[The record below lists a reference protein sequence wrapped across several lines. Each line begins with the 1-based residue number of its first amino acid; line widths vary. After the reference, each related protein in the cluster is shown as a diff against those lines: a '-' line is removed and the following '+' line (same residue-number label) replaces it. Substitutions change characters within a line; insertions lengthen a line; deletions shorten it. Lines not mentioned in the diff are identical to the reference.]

1 MSHATLPRRSASLA
15 GPEARFGVSDV
26 SRLREIVARLRA
38 PGGCPWDREQTHE
51 SLRAALLEE
60 CYETIEAIE
69 KADDA
74 NLREELGDLLLH
86 VVMHAQMGEERKA
99 FAFEDVVEAV
109 CNKLIRRH
117 PHVFGSTQATESA
130 QVVRLWES
138 IKRAEKGTGPSVM
151 DGLPAGFPA
160 LLLAQEVQKRAA
172 RVGFD
177 WDDAS
182 EVLDKVEEEVE
193 ELRGAI
199 SGEGIPTIEEELGD
213 LFLSVVNVARKLGVD
228 SELALAAATRKFVR
242 RFRALEAEIAANGGK
257 LEQTSAQEMNALWE
271 RNKQVMQPEN

>member
-1 MSHATLPRRSASLA
+1 
-15 GPEARFGVSDV
+15 VSEVGGV

-51 SLRAALLEE
+51 SLRGALLEE

-86 VVMHAQMGEERKA
+86 VVMHAQMAEERKA
-99 FAFEDVVEAV
+99 FTFEDVVEAV
-109 CNKLIRRH
+109 CDKLIRRH

-138 IKRAEKGTGPSVM
+138 IKRAEKGVSSSAMGS
-151 DGLPAGFPA
+151 LPAAFPA
-160 LLLAQEVQKRAA
+160 LLLAHEVQKRAA

-182 EVLDKVEEEVE
+182 EVLEKIEEEIE
-193 ELRGAI
+193 EVREAI
-199 SGEGIPTIEEELGD
+199 SGERISSIEEELGD
-213 LFLSVVNVARKLGVD
+213 LLFSVVNLARKLGVD
-228 SELALAAATRKFVR
+228 SELALSAATRKFVS
-242 RFRALEAEIAANGGK
+242 RFRALEAEIAARGGK

-271 RNKQVMQPEN
+271 RNKQVMRPES

>member
-1 MSHATLPRRSASLA
+1 
-15 GPEARFGVSDV
+15 VSDV
-26 SRLREIVARLRA
+26 SRLREIVARLRG

-86 VVMHAQMGEERKA
+86 VVMHAQMGEERGA
-99 FAFEDVVEAV
+99 FDFDDVVETV
-109 CNKLIRRH
+109 CDKLIRRH
-117 PHVFGSTQATESA
+117 PHVFGSAQVTESA

-138 IKRAEKGTGPSVM
+138 IKRVEKGAGSSVM
-151 DGLPAGFPA
+151 DDLPATFPA
-160 LLLAQEVQKRAA
+160 LLLAHEVQKRAA

-177 WDDAS
+177 WDGAS
-182 EVLDKVEEEVE
+182 QVLDKVEEEIE
-193 ELRGAI
+193 ELREAI
-199 SGEGIPTIEEELGD
+199 SAESRPTIEEELGD
-213 LFLSVVNVARKLGVD
+213 LFFSVVNLARKLGVD
-228 SELALAAATRKFVR
+228 SELALTAATRKFIR
-242 RFRALEAEIAANGGK
+242 RFRALEAQIVADGSK

-271 RNKQVMQPEN
+271 RNKEVIRPEN

>member
-1 MSHATLPRRSASLA
+1 MSEV
-15 GPEARFGVSDV
+15 GDV

-51 SLRAALLEE
+51 SLRAALIEE

-86 VVMHAQMGEERKA
+86 VVMHAQMGEERDA
-99 FAFEDVVEAV
+99 FDFEDVVEAV
-109 CNKLIRRH
+109 CDKLIRRH
-117 PHVFGSTQATESA
+117 PHVFGSAQASESA

-138 IKRAEKGTGPSVM
+138 IKRAEKGAGSSVM
-151 DGLPAGFPA
+151 DGLPTAFPA
-160 LLLAQEVQKRAA
+160 LLLAHEVQKRAA

-182 EVLDKVEEEVE
+182 GALEKVEEEIE
-193 ELRGAI
+193 ELREAI
-199 SGEGIPTIEEELGD
+199 SSEGRPTIEEELGD
-213 LFLSVVNVARKLGVD
+213 LFFSVVNLARKLGVG
-228 SELALAAATRKFVR
+228 SEMAMAAATQKFVR
-242 RFRALEAEIAANGGK
+242 RFRALEAQIVAEGRE
-257 LEQTSAQEMNALWE
+257 LEQTSAQDMNVLWE
-271 RNKQVMQPEN
+271 RNKQVMRPEN